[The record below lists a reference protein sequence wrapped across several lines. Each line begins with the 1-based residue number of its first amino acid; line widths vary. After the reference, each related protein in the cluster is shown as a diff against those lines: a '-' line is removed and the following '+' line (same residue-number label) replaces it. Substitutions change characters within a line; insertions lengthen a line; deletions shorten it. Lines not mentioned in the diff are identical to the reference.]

1 MRLLNLREIE
11 EKYGANPLASY
22 NLHKNFPAFADFVMH
37 PTTLGYNTQNLN
49 EMLAK
54 PDYAVGA
61 GDINTNNMVA
71 GSFLGDFFEGV
82 KKGIKGVVDVAG
94 PLLPLL
100 VGLGREEHDISK
112 EESDSEAEEEADEE
126 KHKAHEMQENVK
138 LKKLKKVAK
147 VVKATADSMLKAN
160 RKMLR
165 AELVRKI
172 MKERGVSMIKASQII
187 KAENLKY

>member
-11 EKYGANPLASY
+11 EKYGKNPLASY
-22 NLHKNFPAFADFVMH
+22 NIGKQFPQFEDFIMH
-37 PTTLGYNTQNLN
+37 PYTAGYQQTKVNQ
-49 EMLAK
+49 MLAE
-54 PDYAVGA
+54 PEYLVGS
-61 GDINTNNMVA
+61 
-71 GSFLGDFFEGV
+71 SFLGDFFEGF
-82 KKGIKGVVDVAG
+82 KKGIKGVADVAG

-100 VGLGREEHDISK
+100 VGLGREEHVPKS
-112 EESDSEAEEEADEE
+112 ESESDSEAEEEADEE

-138 LKKLKKVAK
+138 LKKLKKAAK

-165 AELVRKI
+165 AELVRKV
-172 MKERGVSMIKASQII
+172 MKERGVSMIKASQAI